1 MELHTLRAVLAACV
15 VAGLSTFALADGT
28 VSPNPCPAGSS
39 ERSGDCSEV
48 RLDKGEQHFGECQ
61 GNDKHYCIYGEC
73 RFLIKLNTPTCICHF
88 GHSGT
93 RCEEVGY
100 IYQKD
105 TEGQKTAI
113 VVSAVVVTII
123 IVAIL
128 LCICFWRNIKKVCRR
143 SRVNQTSEEMTTM
156 NEGKPTQRYKENGNS
171 GTV

>member
-73 RFLIKLNTPTCICHF
+73 RFLIKLNTPTCM
-88 GHSGT
+88 
-93 RCEEVGY
+93 
-100 IYQKD
+100 
-105 TEGQKTAI
+105 
-113 VVSAVVVTII
+113 
-123 IVAIL
+123 
-128 LCICFWRNIKKVCRR
+128 RNIKKVCRR